1 MKMIGKKLP
10 ADAGSPAPSETAP
23 GSPTPGSPT
32 PGSPTP
38 PSPQVFDI
46 GSPVRPPKLPRGAFL
61 RICKSGGFRFTST
74 EVVVFRDGRV
84 TRASTDK
91 TAGGELASTPGL
103 KLTAKQV
110 SHLRATIGESDLPG
124 AAKAA
129 AGRNATQPSPDA
141 YAYEIVARVGRR
153 VHSVEVLDG
162 RLPESLK
169 PLIEALNRL
178 SAPPAA
184 P

>member
-1 MKMIGKKLP
+1 MKLIGKKLP
-10 ADAGSPAPSETAP
+10 ADAVPPTPSETAP
-23 GSPTPGSPT
+23 GL
-32 PGSPTP
+32 PTP
-38 PSPQVFDI
+38 PSPQALDI
-46 GSPVRPPKLPRGAFL
+46 GSPVSPLRLPRGAFIIM
-61 RICKSGGFRFTST
+61 RKSGGLRFTST

-91 TAGGELASTPGL
+91 TAGGKLASTPGL

-129 AGRNATQPSPDA
+129 KAAAGRNAARPSPDA

-162 RLPESLK
+162 RLPESIK